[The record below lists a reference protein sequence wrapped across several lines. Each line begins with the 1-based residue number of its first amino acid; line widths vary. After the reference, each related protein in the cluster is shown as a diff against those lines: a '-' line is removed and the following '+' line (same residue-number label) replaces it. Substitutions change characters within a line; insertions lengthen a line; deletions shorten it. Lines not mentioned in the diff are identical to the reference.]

1 MSKMGS
7 SGNPEFKQCDKK
19 NFNFMFFEA
28 HPPGSGST
36 SGSKWRKNW
45 NQDPDPH
52 NNRCGSAMLENTFS
66 KVKKCTLKLKK
77 FTTEILTDLGM
88 VFLQLP
94 GHRADMVHHLY
105 RISASAI
112 RSGRSSRKLHQ
123 QATFNRLFET
133 KI

>member
-19 NFNFMFFEA
+19 IFNFMFFEA

-52 NNRCGSAMLENTFS
+52 NNRCGSAMLENSFS
-66 KVKKCTLKLKK
+66 KVKKCTLKL
-77 FTTEILTDLGM
+77 
-88 VFLQLP
+88 
-94 GHRADMVHHLY
+94 
-105 RISASAI
+105 
-112 RSGRSSRKLHQ
+112 
-123 QATFNRLFET
+123 NN
-133 KI
+133 